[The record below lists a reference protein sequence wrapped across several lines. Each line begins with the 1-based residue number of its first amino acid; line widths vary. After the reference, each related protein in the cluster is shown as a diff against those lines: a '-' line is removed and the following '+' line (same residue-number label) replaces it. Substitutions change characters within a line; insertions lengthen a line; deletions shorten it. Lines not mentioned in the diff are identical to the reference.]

1 MQFAILKTEDGEFEL
16 SKPVTT
22 IGRTSENDIV
32 FAGDGNISRSHA
44 EIELRDGL
52 YFLIDPGSSNGT
64 KVNDESVKGEVRLT
78 DGDRIVF
85 GGSAKAEFLFGS
97 AAAKTGSEGQPA
109 ADAPQAGGADSSMGG
124 NPLSD
129 AGNQIGY
136 QADYAMNQGLYDVG
150 SGIRGNIANAM
161 SPGSAAGSAGTAAS
175 TGAATAAE
183 TAGVTGAAAAET
195 AAGGGSSTVLVAGVV
210 GGIAVVAMVAAGA
223 YYYTRGASS
232 CGATAKIVSPE
243 QGETLN
249 KPTDVRLDISDQD
262 GCVARAVLMVDQK
275 PVASAEPPNFDA
287 TIDPQN
293 FPDLADGDV
302 HDLSVV
308 LFDKNG
314 GEAVQASTVMLA
326 FDTRAVAKPEE
337 SKTPQTGPPPPPQNP
352 TLAKVSLLDVQKMS
366 QALVKQFTGGLAYDL
381 SDKQFMQEIQKKT
394 AEYAVPGYTER
405 AAKYRDAINVAFTHE
420 QNLDAPLGFVLA
432 MSRSKFDPA
441 KKGDLA
447 GLWQM
452 SDAFVVDNKYN
463 GSCGTETIADPAQNC
478 AAKACALYMKAL
490 VFGVFDSDPVY
501 AAAAFGKAPA
511 EAATWKATFTAD
523 RSKIWSNIKT
533 APEREQLVRFFAAG
547 IVAENPQKFGLAN
560 ERPLSEL
567 YRVTM

>member
-1 MQFAILKTEDGEFEL
+1 MPFAILKTEDGEVEL
-16 SKPVTT
+16 SKAVTS
-22 IGRTSENDIV
+22 IGRTSENDV
-32 FAGDGNISRSHA
+32 AFTGDANISRSHA
-44 EIELRDGL
+44 EIELRDGI

-64 KVNDESVKGEVRLT
+64 TVNGEAVKGEIQLT

-85 GGSAKAEFLFGS
+85 GGSASTEFLFAS
-97 AAAKTGSEGQPA
+97 ATPQTASDSAPA
-109 ADAPQAGGADSSMGG
+109 GVNAPSADSAGQAGV

-129 AGNQIGY
+129 AGSQIGY
-136 QADYAMNQGLYDVG
+136 QADYALNQGLFDVG
-150 SGIRGNIANAM
+150 SAVRSGVTGSA
-161 SPGSAAGSAGTAAS
+161 GSAAGSAGVAS
-175 TGAATAAE
+175 SA
-183 TAGVTGAAAAET
+183 GAAAGET
-195 AAGGGSSTVLVAGVV
+195 ASAGSGSTVLVAGIV
-210 GGIAVVAMVAAGA
+210 GGLAVVAMVGAGA
-223 YYYTRGASS
+223 YYYTRGAST
-232 CGATAKIVSPE
+232 CAATAKIVSPG

-249 KPTDVRLDISDQD
+249 KPTDVRLEISDAD
-262 GCVARAVLMVDQK
+262 GCVAKAVLLVDQK
-275 PVASAEPPNFDA
+275 PVAQAEPPNFDA
-287 TIDPQN
+287 RIDPQSL
-293 FPDLADGDV
+293 PELADGDL
-302 HDLSVV
+302 HDLSVA
-308 LFDKNG
+308 LYDKNG

-326 FDTRAVAKPEE
+326 FDSRSVVKPEE
-337 SKTPQTGPPPPPQNP
+337 QKTPETGPTQPPQNP

-381 SDKQFMQEIQKKT
+381 SDKQFMQEIQKRT

-420 QNLDAPLGFVLA
+420 QNLDAPIGFILA
-432 MSRSKFDPA
+432 MSRSRFDPG
-441 KKGDLA
+441 KKGDLS

-452 SDAFVVDNKYN
+452 SDAFVADNKYN
-463 GSCGTETIADPAQNC
+463 GSCGNETIADPAQNC

-490 VFGVFDSDPVY
+490 VFGVFDADPIY

-523 RSKIWSNIKT
+523 RSKIWSNIKL

>member
-16 SKPVTT
+16 SKPVTS
-22 IGRTSENDIV
+22 IGRTSENDV
-32 FAGDGNISRSHA
+32 AFTGDANISRSHA
-44 EIELRDGL
+44 EIELRDGI
-52 YFLIDPGSSNGT
+52 YYLIDPGSSNGT
-64 KVNDESVKGEVRLT
+64 TVNGDAVKGEIQLT
-78 DGDRIVF
+78 DGDRVVF
-85 GGSAKAEFLFGS
+85 GGSANAEFLFDSSTPQTASDGV
-97 AAAKTGSEGQPA
+97 PA
-109 ADAPQAGGADSSMGG
+109 GADAPSAGSLGQTGG

-129 AGNQIGY
+129 AGGQIGY
-136 QADYAMNQGLYDVG
+136 QADYALNQGLYDVG
-150 SGIRGNIANAM
+150 SSVR
-161 SPGSAAGSAGTAAS
+161 
-175 TGAATAAE
+175 
-183 TAGVTGAAAAET
+183 AGVTGSAGSAASSAGSVGSAGVASSAGAAATET
-195 AAGGGSSTVLVAGVV
+195 AAAGSGSTVLVAGLV
-210 GGIAVVAMVAAGA
+210 GGLAVVAMVGAGA
-223 YYYTRGASS
+223 YYYTRGASA
-232 CGATAKIVSPE
+232 CGATAKILSPA

-249 KPTDVRLDISDQD
+249 KPTDVRLEISDAD
-262 GCVARAVLMVDQK
+262 GCVAKAVLFVDQK
-275 PVASAEPPNFDA
+275 AVAQAEPPNFNA
-287 TIDPQN
+287 QIDPQGL
-293 FPDLADGDV
+293 PELADGDV
-302 HDLSVV
+302 HDLTVA
-308 LFDKNG
+308 LYDKDG

-326 FDTRAVAKPEE
+326 FDSRSVVKPEE
-337 SKTPQTGPPPPPQNP
+337 QKTPQTGPSQPPQNP
-352 TLAKVSLLDVQKMS
+352 TVAKVSLLDVQKMS
-366 QALVKQFTGGLAYDL
+366 QALVKQFTGGRAYDL
-381 SDKQFMQEIQKKT
+381 SDKQFMQEIQKRT

-420 QNLDAPLGFVLA
+420 QNLDAPLGFILA
-432 MSRSKFDPA
+432 MSRSHFDPA

-452 SDAFVVDNKYN
+452 SDSFVADNKYN

-490 VFGVFDSDPVY
+490 VFGVFDADPVY

-523 RSKIWSNIKT
+523 RSKIWSNIKL

>member
-1 MQFAILKTEDGEFEL
+1 MPFAILKTEDGEVEL
-16 SKPVTT
+16 SKAVTS
-22 IGRTSENDIV
+22 IGRTSENDV
-32 FAGDGNISRSHA
+32 AFTGDANISRSHA
-44 EIELRDGL
+44 EIELRDGI

-64 KVNDESVKGEVRLT
+64 TVNGEAVKGEIQLT

-85 GGSAKAEFLFGS
+85 GGSASTEFLFAS
-97 AAAKTGSEGQPA
+97 ATPQTASDSAPA
-109 ADAPQAGGADSSMGG
+109 GVNAPSADSAGQAGV

-129 AGNQIGY
+129 AGSQIGY
-136 QADYAMNQGLYDVG
+136 QADYALNQGLFDVG
-150 SGIRGNIANAM
+150 SAVRSGVTGSA
-161 SPGSAAGSAGTAAS
+161 GSAAGSVAGSAGS
-175 TGAATAAE
+175 
-183 TAGVTGAAAAET
+183 AGVASSAGAVAGET
-195 AAGGGSSTVLVAGVV
+195 AAAGSGSTVLVAGIV
-210 GGIAVVAMVAAGA
+210 GGLAVVAMVGAGA
-223 YYYTRGASS
+223 YYYTRGAST
-232 CGATAKIVSPE
+232 CAATAKIVSPG

-249 KPTDVRLDISDQD
+249 KPTDVRLEISDTD
-262 GCVARAVLMVDQK
+262 GCVAKAVLLVDQK
-275 PVASAEPPNFDA
+275 PIAQAEPPNFDA
-287 TIDPQN
+287 RIDPQSL
-293 FPDLADGDV
+293 PELADGDL
-302 HDLSVV
+302 HDLSVA
-308 LFDKNG
+308 LYDKNG

-326 FDTRAVAKPEE
+326 FDSRSVVKPEE
-337 SKTPQTGPPPPPQNP
+337 QKTPETGPTQPPQNP

-381 SDKQFMQEIQKKT
+381 SDKQFMQEIQKRT

-420 QNLDAPLGFVLA
+420 QNLDAPIGFILA
-432 MSRSKFDPA
+432 MSRSRFDPA
-441 KKGDLA
+441 KKGDLS

-452 SDAFVVDNKYN
+452 SDAFVADNKYN
-463 GSCGTETIADPAQNC
+463 GSCGNETIADPAQNC

-490 VFGVFDSDPVY
+490 VFGVFDADPIY

-523 RSKIWSNIKT
+523 RSKIWSNIKL